1 MLKKKAE
8 MEYLWEKWERKKAK
22 AKE

>member
-1 MLKKKAE
+1 MLKKKAQ